1 MYDREQEM
9 YPEVIEWFRNYL
21 SAYHKRSKIEV
32 FNTSQLLLSRFLETK
47 DYHRCF
53 REYLTFEIKVDIT
66 GIIRTQKRAFLC
78 FIECK
83 LKPITLKDISQLL
96 GYSRVAQPLYSLI
109 ISPRGISKSMNYLL
123 KTFNRYDVLKYN
135 EEKSIRVASWDYIK
149 REIDIRTLLP
159 PGKFLAK

>member
-1 MYDREQEM
+1 M
-9 YPEVIEWFRNYL
+9 YPGVIEWFGNYL

-32 FNTSQLLLSRFLETK
+32 FNTSQVLLSRFLETK

-66 GIIRTQKRAFLC
+66 GIIRTQKRAFLS

-83 LKPITLKDISQLL
+83 LKPITLKDVSQLL

-109 ISPRGISKSMNYLL
+109 ISPKGISKSMNYLL
-123 KTFNRYDVLKYN
+123 KTFNRYDILEYGQ
-135 EEKSIRVASWDYIK
+135 EKSIRVASWNYAK
-149 REIDIRTLLP
+149 KEIDISTLLP
-159 PGKFLAK
+159 PAKFLAQIR